1 MTNKNYPNCGWPFYK
16 ITPSPTIEKTNELLL
31 IAECVSSVYTN
42 FYQDFIK
49 EKNCDL
55 ICPKLDDNSQ
65 CVSRLAKIIKT
76 TPLDKIV
83 IIRMEYNCCGY
94 LLKLVQEGLNAAGK
108 IIPITEKI
116 VNKKGKVAEV
126 KKNN

>member
-1 MTNKNYPNCGWPFYK
+1 MTNKDYPNCGWPFYK
-16 ITPSPTIEKTNELLL
+16 ITPSQTLEKTNDLLL
-31 IAECVSSVYTN
+31 IAECVSGVYTN

-49 EKNCDL
+49 EKNSDL

-65 CVSRLAKIIKT
+65 CVTKLANIVKT
-76 TPLDKIV
+76 ASLDKII

-94 LLKLVQEGLNAAGK
+94 LSNLVQKALSIANK
-108 IIPITEKI
+108 TIPISEKI

-126 KKNN
+126 KKKI